1 MSYYFSKILV
11 GCSFEEAVQKVTA
24 ELKKEGFGVLTEIDV
39 KETFKNKLDLDFK
52 KYKILGACSPQSAY
66 DALQLEDKVG
76 VFLPCNIVVE
86 EHESGGIEVS
96 SIDPVALMISVNNE
110 ALVCISTDVRKKL
123 QKVINGVN

>member
-11 GCSFEEAVQKVTA
+11 GCSFEEAVQKVSV

-39 KETFKNKLDLDFK
+39 KETFKNKLNLDFK
-52 KYKILGACSPQSAY
+52 KYKILGACRPQSAY

-76 VFLPCNIVVE
+76 AFLPCNIVVE

-123 QKVINGVN
+123 QKVINGLN